1 MKMKEYKEISV
12 EKLDKVSGGLRGPS
26 DTRVTER
33 NSGARPRGE
42 RKSYP
47 VVGIYTNW

>member
-1 MKMKEYKEISV
+1 MKMKEHKEISV

-33 NSGARPRGE
+33 RTNGRGHD
-42 RKSYP
+42 RKPSP
-47 VVGIYTNW
+47 AVGIYTNW